1 MPDFNFS
8 TVKSPNPEE
17 IEAFN
22 IATEIARKENANIII
37 GTDPDCDR
45 VGVIVKNKQN
55 EYIALNGN
63 QIGALLVNYII
74 TNNINSIKRAQ
85 NGDKFEMDR
94 LIRENNGLIW
104 SIVKRFMNRGYEVED
119 LYQIGCMGFIKSIKR
134 FDTNFEVKL
143 STYSVPYIL
152 GEIKRFIR
160 DDGPIKVSR
169 SIKELNVK
177 INELKRHY
185 LLKTGK
191 EITIEQICKELK
203 VEKEDVII
211 AMESTNAVESMDAA
225 ANAENKDGK
234 QMTVFE
240 KISTGKNEEE
250 LITNKMVIN
259 QLISELKDREKEII
273 LLRFFKE
280 KTQTEVAKILGIS
293 QVQVSR
299 LERKI
304 LNEMKTKLTSA

>member
-1 MPDFNFS
+1 
-8 TVKSPNPEE
+8 
-17 IEAFN
+17 
-22 IATEIARKENANIII
+22 
-37 GTDPDCDR
+37 
-45 VGVIVKNKQN
+45 
-55 EYIALNGN
+55 
-63 QIGALLVNYII
+63 
-74 TNNINSIKRAQ
+74 
-85 NGDKFEMDR
+85 MDR
-94 LIRENNGLIW
+94 LIRQNNGLIW

-177 INELKRHY
+177 INELKKHY
-185 LLKTGK
+185 LIKTGK
-191 EITIEQICKELK
+191 EITLEEICKELK
-203 VEKEDVII
+203 IEKEDAVIAI
-211 AMESTNAVESMDAA
+211 ESTNAIESIDKAA
-225 ANAENKDGK
+225 SPENKDGK
-234 QMTVFE
+234 QLTIFE
-240 KISTGKNEEE
+240 KISTGRNEEE
-250 LITNKMVIN
+250 MITNKMVVN
-259 QLISELKDREKEII
+259 QLINELGDRDKEII

-299 LERKI
+299 IERKI
-304 LNEMKTKLTSA
+304 LNSMKIKLNFA

>member
-1 MPDFNFS
+1 M
-8 TVKSPNPEE
+8 E
-17 IEAFN
+17 
-22 IATEIARKENANIII
+22 
-37 GTDPDCDR
+37 
-45 VGVIVKNKQN
+45 
-55 EYIALNGN
+55 
-63 QIGALLVNYII
+63 
-74 TNNINSIKRAQ
+74 
-85 NGDKFEMDR
+85 R
-94 LIRENNGLIW
+94 LIRDNNGLIW

-119 LYQIGCMGFIKSIKR
+119 LYQIGCIGFIKSIKR

-169 SIKELNVK
+169 SIKELNTK

-185 LLKTGK
+185 LLNGK
-191 EITIEQICKELK
+191 EITLEQICKELK
-203 VEKEDVII
+203 IQKEDAII

-234 QMTVFE
+234 QMTVFD

-250 LITNKMVIN
+250 MITNKMVVN
-259 QLISELKDREKEII
+259 QLINELKDRDKEII

-299 LERKI
+299 IERKV
-304 LNEMKTKLTSA
+304 LNEMKSKLTSA

>member
-1 MPDFNFS
+1 MY
-8 TVKSPNPEE
+8 E
-17 IEAFN
+17 
-22 IATEIARKENANIII
+22 
-37 GTDPDCDR
+37 
-45 VGVIVKNKQN
+45 
-55 EYIALNGN
+55 
-63 QIGALLVNYII
+63 
-74 TNNINSIKRAQ
+74 NNINSIKRAQ
-85 NGDKFEMDR
+85 DGDKFEMDR

-169 SIKELNVK
+169 SIKELNTK

-185 LLKTGK
+185 LLNGK
-191 EITIEQICKELK
+191 EITLEQICKELK
-203 VEKEDVII
+203 IQKEDAII

-225 ANAENKDGK
+225 TNAENKEGK
-234 QMTVFE
+234 QMTIFD

-250 LITNKMVIN
+250 IITNRMVVN
-259 QLISELKDREKEII
+259 QLVNELNDRDKEII

-299 LERKI
+299 IERKI
-304 LNEMKTKLTSA
+304 LNEMKAKLTSA

>member
-1 MPDFNFS
+1 MYEQDM
-8 TVKSPNPEE
+8 KI
-17 IEAFN
+17 IE
-22 IATEIARKENANIII
+22 
-37 GTDPDCDR
+37 
-45 VGVIVKNKQN
+45 
-55 EYIALNGN
+55 
-63 QIGALLVNYII
+63 
-74 TNNINSIKRAQ
+74 SAQ
-85 NGDKFEMDR
+85 NGNKEDMTK
-94 LIRENNGLIW
+94 LIEDNNRLIW
-104 SIVKRFMNRGYEVED
+104 SIVRRFNGRGYDTED
-119 LYQIGCMGFIKSIKR
+119 LYQIGSIGFIKAIQR
-134 FDTNFEVKL
+134 FDTSFEVRL
-143 STYSVPYIL
+143 STYAVPYIL

-185 LLKTGK
+185 LLNTGK

-203 VEKEDVII
+203 VQKEDVII

-240 KISTGKNEEE
+240 KISTGKSEEE
-250 LITNKMVIN
+250 IITNKMVIN
-259 QLISELKDREKEII
+259 QLISELKDRDKEII

-299 LERKI
+299 IERKI